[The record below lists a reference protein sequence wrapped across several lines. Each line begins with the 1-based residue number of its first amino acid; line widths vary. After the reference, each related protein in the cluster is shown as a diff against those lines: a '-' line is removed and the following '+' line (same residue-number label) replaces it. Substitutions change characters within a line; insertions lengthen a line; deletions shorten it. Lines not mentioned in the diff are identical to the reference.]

1 MAGVPYGPD
10 LAAGYELVFGRLAE
24 RTWRQ
29 GVLAEVARIGI
40 PAGGLIA
47 DLGAGTGIGGRLL
60 RTVARSA
67 RRLGIDRSESMLR
80 QATRWYDGTVLGDAA
95 DPPLRSGCADL
106 VVSGFDTMNYLDA
119 DAFGRCLRGVGRCL
133 APGGWLVFDYSSPAL
148 VRRRFGR
155 DQQVPGG
162 IVHMRHWYEPD
173 ANHAVS
179 RVECWRDGALLWQET
194 HRQYALDRT
203 QLHGLAAAA
212 GLSVVRVR
220 NLTGP
225 DFSPRANAH
234 VWLLRKP

>member
-1 MAGVPYGPD
+1 VQYGAD

-29 GVLAEVARIGI
+29 GVLAELARIGV
-40 PAGGLIA
+40 PAGGLVA

-60 RTVARSA
+60 RTLAQGA

-80 QATRWYDGTVLGDAA
+80 LARQWYDGTVLGDAA
-95 DPPLRSGCADL
+95 DPPVRTGSADV
-106 VVSGFDTMNYLDA
+106 VVSGFDSMNYLDPEA
-119 DAFGRCLRGVGRCL
+119 LRRCLHGVSRCL
-133 APGGWLVFDYSSPAL
+133 IPGGWLVFDYSSPAL

-155 DQQVPGG
+155 DQEVPGG
-162 IVHMRHWYEPD
+162 IVHIRHRYEPD
-173 ANHAVS
+173 ANYAVS
-179 RVECWRDGALLWQET
+179 LVEWWHDGGRLRWRER
-194 HRQYALDRT
+194 HRQYALDRE
-203 QLHGLAAAA
+203 QLHHLATAA

-225 DFSPRANAH
+225 EFSPRANAH